1 MFDIKEALAKVPTK
15 PGVYIMKDQVGT
27 IIYVGKAKNLRNRL
41 RQYFQNTLTNRKVAI
56 MVDHIEEFEYI
67 IVENEVESLILEQN
81 LIKSNMPKYNILLKD
96 DKQFPYI
103 KINIRDRFPKI
114 TKTRAPKDDGA
125 IYYGPFS
132 SAISVNESIEFLNKY
147 YKIRTCGLNLN
158 RKDKTYK
165 VCLNY
170 HLGLCDGPCAGLIT
184 ETAYREKINEA
195 KDFLDG
201 KKSDLIPSLESEMYQ
216 ASSDLDF
223 EKAAK
228 CRNTI
233 EFLQNLFTKQS
244 VDTLSFID
252 KDVIGLAKGEENAC
266 IQIFFVRG
274 GKVLGREHYF
284 INDIADDSR
293 EEILAAFIKQYYM
306 GYSQMPNEII
316 IEDRLE
322 DQDLIE
328 EFLSKIKGRPLRII
342 NPQRGEN
349 VDLIKL
355 AKKNALDMLV
365 KQSDR
370 YTKRNKINQE
380 NLVNLQ
386 EMLDLKSLP
395 HRIEAYDISHYAG
408 DQSVGAMVVF
418 ENGEAKRSD
427 YRKFK
432 LRENKNDDYQSLEE
446 VLTRRFKRLV
456 NRDDNKESF
465 HLVPDLIMMDGGK
478 GQINIA
484 KGVLEKLN
492 LDIPIC
498 GLVKDDFHQTRG
510 VIYENVEIEIPV
522 NTNLFRMI
530 YTIQEE
536 AHRFAISYHR
546 NRMSTRFYKSE
557 LDNIPGI
564 GPKRKKALID
574 HFKSIEK
581 IKLASLEDLT
591 QVNGISKKV
600 AQDIYDYFKG
610 E

>member
-41 RQYFQNTLTNRKVAI
+41 RQYFQNTLTNRKVSI

-132 SAISVNESIEFLNKY
+132 SAISVNESIEFLNKH

-184 ETAYREKINEA
+184 EAAYREKINEA

-201 KKSDLIPSLESEMYQ
+201 KKSDLIPSLEKEMYQ
-216 ASSDLDF
+216 ASKDLDF

-328 EFLSKIKGRPLRII
+328 EFLSKIKGRPLRIV

-355 AKKNALDMLV
+355 AKKNALDMLI

-386 EMLDLKSLP
+386 EMLGLKSLP

-456 NRDDNKESF
+456 NRDDNNESF
-465 HLVPDLIMMDGGK
+465 HLIPDLIMMDGGK

-510 VIYENVEIEIPV
+510 VIYDNVEIEIPV
-522 NTNLFRMI
+522 NTNLFRML
-530 YTIQEE
+530 YSIQEE

-557 LDNIPGI
+557 LDNIPGV

-581 IKLASLEDLT
+581 IKLASLEDLV
-591 QVNGISKKV
+591 QVNGINKKV